1 MISRDVTWSVDHV
14 FIFSSGALVLV
25 IKGSVWEIVCEIDLV
40 VWYQVVGGPH
50 FSVENMKVHKI
61 GT

>member
-1 MISRDVTWSVDHV
+1 MDHV
-14 FIFSSGALVLV
+14 FIFSPGALVLV